1 MSNVHNPSKP
11 NQGNNQGNSQGSQ
24 NRPGQGN
31 SFGQSHQ
38 SGGTA
43 TMDKGADKSKEKEN
57 ESHGVAGA
65 VSDAAS
71 YIGEKAKAATSS
83 VMGSAGDAASYVGKK
98 TDDGIH
104 AVGSSLKS
112 FGDTV
117 RSSAPGSDM
126 LKGGMCAVADTL
138 ENTGKYLEE
147 GGLANMAEDVTG
159 LIKRNPIPALF
170 VGIGV
175 GFLLARA
182 LTPRS

>member
-1 MSNVHNPSKP
+1 MSNVSNPTKP
-11 NQGNNQGNSQGSQ
+11 NQSQGQGGQQRPGSQGGNS
-24 NRPGQGN
+24 GQ
-31 SFGQSHQ
+31 Q
-38 SGGTA
+38 GGTA
-43 TMDKGADKSKEKEN
+43 MMDKAKEAASGIGEK
-57 ESHGVAGA
+57 
-65 VSDAAS
+65 VSEAAS
-71 YIGEKAKAATSS
+71 YIGEQAKAATSS
-83 VMGSAGDAASYVGKK
+83 AMHSAEDAASYVGKK
-98 TDDGIH
+98 ADDGVH

-117 RSSAPGSDM
+117 RHTAPQRDM
-126 LKGGMCAVADTL
+126 LKDGMCAVADTL

-147 GGLANMAEDVTG
+147 EGLSGIASDVTA

>member
-1 MSNVHNPSKP
+1 MSNVSNPIKP
-11 NQGNNQGNSQGSQ
+11 NQSQGQGGQQRPGNQG
-24 NRPGQGN
+24 GN
-31 SFGQSHQ
+31 SGQQ
-38 SGGTA
+38 GGTA
-43 TMDKGADKSKEKEN
+43 MMDKAKEAATGIGEK
-57 ESHGVAGA
+57 
-65 VSDAAS
+65 VSEAAS
-71 YIGEKAKAATSS
+71 YIGEQAKSATSS
-83 VMGSAGDAASYVGKK
+83 AMHSAEDAASYVGKK
-98 TDDGIH
+98 ADDGVH

-117 RSSAPGSDM
+117 RHTAPQKDM
-126 LKGGMCAVADTL
+126 LKEGMCAVADTL

-147 GGLANMAEDVTG
+147 EGLSGIASDVTA

>member
-1 MSNVHNPSKP
+1 MSNVANPTKP
-11 NQGNNQGNSQGSQ
+11 NQNQGQGGMRS
-24 NRPGQGN
+24 G
-31 SFGQSHQ
+31 HQ
-38 SGGTA
+38 DGGTSPIDKAKEAA
-43 TMDKGADKSKEKEN
+43 TGFGEK
-57 ESHGVAGA
+57 

-71 YIGEKAKAATSS
+71 YIGDKAKAATSS
-83 VMGSAGDAASYVGKK
+83 VMHSAEDAASYVGKK
-98 TDDGIH
+98 ADDGVH

-117 RSSAPGSDM
+117 RHQAPQRDM
-126 LKGGMCAVADTL
+126 LKDGMCAVADTL
-138 ENTGKYLEE
+138 ESTGKYLENE
-147 GGLANMAEDVTG
+147 GLSGIAADMTN

>member
-1 MSNVHNPSKP
+1 MSNVSNPTKP
-11 NQGNNQGNSQGSQ
+11 NQGQGSNQGHGSQQRPGNQGNGAGS
-24 NRPGQGN
+24 
-31 SFGQSHQ
+31 S
-38 SGGTA
+38 
-43 TMDKGADKSKEKEN
+43 TMEKVKEEA
-57 ESHGVAGA
+57 AGIGER

-71 YIGEKAKAATSS
+71 FVSEKAKAATSS
-83 VMGSAGDAASYVGKK
+83 VMHSAEDAASYVGKK

-117 RSSAPGSDM
+117 RSSAPGRDM
-126 LKGGMCAVADTL
+126 LKDGMCAVADTL

-147 GGLANMAEDVTG
+147 GGIANMAEDLTG